1 MGDAL
6 AFRTLEVKLS
16 IQVVGPFYLEE
27 ALEEVGMGMEED
39 RR

>member
-27 ALEEVGMGMEED
+27 VGMGMEED